1 MKELKIK
8 APNTILHDKQLKLYD
23 FIEDFVEIESKTFL
37 KIDKAKCK
45 SKSVTRLS
53 KNGKIIF
60 KEHYKHCP
68 ECSSKKIVK
77 NGYNTRKLH
86 ILNEGYVTTYI
97 ERYICKNCGKNYQV
111 DMSDVVVENNNITN
125 EIKDIIWK
133 YYAISKISLRKTR
146 LILKSIHNINISY
159 QSIEDIILS
168 FKYSN
173 KNKIEQY
180 SGYYLFDSLWI
191 KINGEWNYL
200 YALMDS
206 KYNTIIN
213 LKMASSEK
221 EKEIYTFL
229 RESTRNQSRKSV
241 TTDLKEEYRKPI
253 DKLMMEHQ
261 FCQFHLQQ
269 KINRDLKTFI
279 KENNL
284 NENEINKL
292 YQQKKRINS
301 IIYAQTIKNA
311 RKILED
317 ILNNKKNYY
326 KPIIEICEKT
336 IQPYLKNIK
345 KNCED
350 SKIERTSSRL
360 ENMFL
365 KIMPKHIKRKMKTF
379 KGAETRAK
387 LTLAFW
393 DLKNMKS
400 YIH

>member
-1 MKELKIK
+1 M
-8 APNTILHDKQLKLYD
+8 HDKQLKLYD

-45 SKSVTRLS
+45 SKSVT
-53 KNGKIIF
+53 
-60 KEHYKHCP
+60 
-68 ECSSKKIVK
+68 
-77 NGYNTRKLH
+77 
-86 ILNEGYVTTYI
+86 
-97 ERYICKNCGKNYQV
+97 
-111 DMSDVVVENNNITN
+111 
-125 EIKDIIWK
+125 
-133 YYAISKISLRKTR
+133 
-146 LILKSIHNINISY
+146 
-159 QSIEDIILS
+159 
-168 FKYSN
+168 
-173 KNKIEQY
+173 
-180 SGYYLFDSLWI
+180 
-191 KINGEWNYL
+191 
-200 YALMDS
+200 
-206 KYNTIIN
+206 
-213 LKMASSEK
+213 
-221 EKEIYTFL
+221 
-229 RESTRNQSRKSV
+229 
-241 TTDLKEEYRKPI
+241 TDLKEEYRKPI
-253 DKLMMEHQ
+253 DKLMMDHQ

-269 KINRDLKTFI
+269 KINRDLKKFI

-350 SKIERTSSRL
+350 SKIERTSSQL
-360 ENMFL
+360 EKMFL

-379 KGAETRAK
+379 KRVETRAK

-393 DLKNMKS
+393 DLKNMKN